1 MKEKIEKMGK
11 SWFVY
16 NDCEGLLLDCDLVT
30 KIDKN
35 VKPLDY
41 NGEIGFYDFSSIT
54 EKIIK
59 EIESGNLN
67 VETTYMGS
75 YCGVEFSGESIG
87 IVKMKNIENEQRIIE
102 VWDEIDEGKSDEYER
117 ELCIETNRYYHWDSE
132 LSEILGQ
139 IRDKVSYIHSNYE
152 DDEISQEMSEMKL
165 RFNKEWEET
174 IGRFS
179 NPMGHDFKIM
189 TIDEMVEEIES
200 RNR

>member
-16 NDCEGLLLDCDLVT
+16 NDCEGLLLDCDLVIV
-30 KIDKN
+30 IDKN

-41 NGEIGFYDFSSIT
+41 NGYIGFYEFSSIT
-54 EKIIK
+54 ENIFK
-59 EIESGNLN
+59 EIESGNLH

-87 IVKMKNIENEQRIIE
+87 IVKMRNIENEQSIIE
-102 VWDEIDEGKSDEYER
+102 VWDEINESKSDEYLR
-117 ELCIETNRYYHWDSE
+117 ELCIETDKYYQWDSE
-132 LSEILGQ
+132 LSEIMNS
-139 IRDKVSYIHSNYE
+139 IRSKIYNIYKNYE

-179 NPMGHDFKIM
+179 NPMGHDFKVM